1 MVIASVALV
10 TLSLSAPATLHGAS
24 EARRRP
30 GPVTVR
36 GTVLQMFKAGFTF
49 DSPSKGVFDV
59 QVSKLTGYWEAG
71 VRIKPSA
78 VQVGTHVGVRGYL
91 KGRTLRAIKVTVY
104 KTKGGSTPRGSTI
117 RHAVVGSVGRT
128 WIEVSYA
135 KQHWRFVVNART
147 IVKERNRPG
156 SVTSAKPGQLAHI
169 RYYHSGGRLTAL
181 RVTLLVIHV
190 RQPKSHF
197 EHGTV
202 WRLFRGG
209 FTLET
214 IAGHAL
220 SVSYRHAVSVGE
232 IVSVRGYEQ
241 KGRFIALSVRRIKKL
256 PVKTHVIRGTIA
268 RIQGT
273 ALRVRESKQTVIFQL
288 QKATKIEVGLH
299 VKSVRS
305 LRSGQYVYVR
315 FWWQGKSRIATTVHV
330 YSSKSVKTHVIRGTI
345 ARVRGAA
352 LTLRQSKQT
361 VIFQLQQA
369 TKIEVGLHVKSVRS
383 LRSGQYVY
391 VRFWWQG
398 KSRIAKTVHVYS
410 SKSGHRKTGKVR
422 GILVSLRQGVVVV
435 RAAGRSVSVQ
445 VPAAAHIREG
455 SKPASASALQAGQD
469 ISVHY
474 FFSGST
480 RIATSI
486 HIYASGGKGH
496 TVTGTIVR
504 VQKGRVELLDRG
516 RIRILYVSH
525 STVVSHN
532 GQSVSEKALELGE
545 RIKVTGPE
553 DHQGRLRAGMIDI
566 LPPTSRG
573 SGAFSGSITRL
584 HRGKLTIR
592 LSVGP
597 VITTQL
603 TRKTRVTARSRG
615 IPQGWLFAGP
625 AVTTYVLPQNDGTPL
640 ATTVDFRPKN
650 HSVTGNV
657 EEQVKGR
664 IEVSERSNLSAWCDL
679 RVARVTDSN
688 GRKVNQI
695 GLGSH
700 VKVTGFLLPWGREA
714 AMTVTVSHPTE
725 RLSGTVVSVH
735 GQSLEVRRSFGQQ
748 VTLRFPKG
756 VQAWSSKTR
765 QNFAPSAI
773 PVKSHL
779 SVRGVAQAGWI
790 LVSSATVTLRSE
802 YVGGIA
808 AKLGKSWLLLQE
820 SAKLAV
826 KVHINGA
833 TKVEVGRLVVAYADV
848 EVGDTV
854 TVHAYPDA
862 SGGLLAHI
870 LAIHRKLMS
879 RTGDISNLSPGSFD
893 LVLRDG
899 TALHFL
905 VYPNTKVTE
914 NGLTIP
920 YADLVNGDHCHV
932 EGHLRPDGSLDAT
945 RIDLK

>member
-147 IVKERNRPG
+147 IVKERNRPV
-156 SVTSAKPGQLAHI
+156 SVTSAKPGQLADI
-169 RYYHSGGRLTAL
+169 RYYHSGSRLTAI

-273 ALRVRESKQTVIFQL
+273 ALRVRE
-288 QKATKIEVGLH
+288 
-299 VKSVRS
+299 
-305 LRSGQYVYVR
+305 
-315 FWWQGKSRIATTVHV
+315 
-330 YSSKSVKTHVIRGTI
+330 
-345 ARVRGAA
+345 
-352 LTLRQSKQT
+352 SKQT

-657 EEQVKGR
+657 EEQAKGR

-905 VYPNTKVTE
+905 VYPNTQVTE

-920 YADLVNGDHCHV
+920 
-932 EGHLRPDGSLDAT
+932 
-945 RIDLK
+945 